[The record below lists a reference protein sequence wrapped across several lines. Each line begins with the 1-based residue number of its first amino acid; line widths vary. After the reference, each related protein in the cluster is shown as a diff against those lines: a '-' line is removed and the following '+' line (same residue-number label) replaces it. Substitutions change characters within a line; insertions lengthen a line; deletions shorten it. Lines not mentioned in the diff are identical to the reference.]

1 MPPLYREEGHS
12 LLIREEENASCLY
25 KEEGHSLLFREE
37 EYASSLYIRETLS
50 PLQRGGVCLLSLE
63 KRDTLSSS
71 GMRSM
76 PPLYREEGHSLLF
89 REEEYASSL

>member
-1 MPPLYREEGHS
+1 MPPLYREEGH
-12 LLIREEENASCLY
+12 AP
-25 KEEGHSLLFREE
+25 LFREE
-37 EYASSLYIRETLS
+37 EYAPLCREEIHSLLFRDEEYASTLSRRETLS
-50 PLQRGGVCLLSLE
+50 PHHRGGICLLSIE

-71 GMRSM
+71 ERRSM